1 MSPHLEEIARIY
13 ESNEIDF
20 HRVLDWHLC
29 FGIVVSDP
37 DVLAFCFFSRHES
50 PTVACKIHEA
60 DTLFVT
66 MFCGDMEKAL
76 ASYQDRFGFIA
87 FQREFNNSPR
97 VRIYDMQKF
106 YSKLK

>member
-1 MSPHLEEIARIY
+1 MNRHLAEIHRIY
-13 ESNEIDF
+13 EQNEIDL

-29 FGIVVSDP
+29 FGIVVADP
-37 DVLAFCFFSRHES
+37 DVVAFCFFSRHES

-66 MFCGDMEKAL
+66 MFSGEMEKAL
-76 ASYQDRFGFIA
+76 SMYQDRFGFIA
-87 FQREFNNSPR
+87 FQREFQNSPR
-97 VRIYDMQKF
+97 VRVYDMQKF